1 MTTLKRTIAHLAVL
15 LAAQLLWPGIPHAQE
30 PVTPDL
36 KGAIAE
42 QEAIYQGKEKQFLE
56 SYVVD
61 RSLESY
67 AETLPAD
74 FARSLASLGPQDRW
88 LDIGA
93 GEADAILDYYNP
105 NHDGTR
111 AGRQPQGENKA
122 SAVALSIEDRRTAR
136 WHQTAAGLEGKKIQ
150 YFFGRYFREYPAQEL
165 GQFRLITDLFGGFSY
180 TTNLDL
186 YMEKA
191 LHALVSGGSLYT
203 VLQDV
208 HAEAGS
214 NKPYYEGSPY
224 LTELT
229 HADGT
234 ELRVCSWL
242 KAISC
247 VQVSCELRLEWKP
260 PIEVYRVQKTCGE
273 VRVPALVPEHFA
285 AGIPPERRFAL
296 RNPLPVP
303 REAAR

>member
-1 MTTLKRTIAHLAVL
+1 MTTPKRSVAHLTVL
-15 LAAQLLWPGIPHAQE
+15 LAAQLLWPGIPHAQG
-30 PVTPDL
+30 PVAPDL
-36 KGAIAE
+36 KEAVSK

-67 AETLPAD
+67 AETLPAE

-93 GEADAILDYYNP
+93 GEADAILDYYTP
-105 NHDGTR
+105 RRDGTG
-111 AGRQPQGENKA
+111 ANGQPQGENKA
-122 SAVALSIEDRRTAR
+122 SAVALSIEDRRSAR
-136 WHQTAAGLEGKKIQ
+136 WHQTAARLEAGKLR
-150 YFFGRYFREYPAQEL
+150 YVFGRYFREYPAQEL
-165 GQFRLITDLFGGFSY
+165 GHFQLITDLFGGFSY
-180 TTNLDL
+180 TTNLDR

-191 LHALVSGGSLYT
+191 LHALVPGGNLYT

-208 HAEAGS
+208 HAEAGG

-229 HADGT
+229 HTDGS
-234 ELRVCSWL
+234 ELRVCAWL

-260 PIEVYRVQKTCGE
+260 PIEVYRVQKTCGD
-273 VRVPALVPEHFA
+273 VSVPALLPLHFA
-285 AGIPPERRFAL
+285 PGIPPERRFAL
-296 RNPLPVP
+296 KNLLPVP